1 MMKSAKRFFYFA
13 SYITKFRG
21 QKANDL
27 HQKTTSNGR
36 NMQRVCYVTGH
47 GLTNQRFESFR
58 AFWESEKLEGDHIGV
73 RTKLFSRC
81 RPGQLPGYSIRMV
94 YKADDEAGLK

>member
-1 MMKSAKRFFYFA
+1 MT
-13 SYITKFRG
+13 YIK
-21 QKANDL
+21 
-27 HQKTTSNGR
+27 KTTSNGS

-73 RTKLFSRC
+73 RTKLF
-81 RPGQLPGYSIRMV
+81 QDADQANYQGYSIRMV